1 MLILPSNY
9 NSSPDEIINQA
20 KNLGMSYEIIKP
32 SWFQLLF
39 RKNSVTEREAVEVRI
54 HIHPHGLNDE
64 QRLHSLMFF
73 FHCLGTSKH
82 HQSLIHNR

>member
-1 MLILPSNY
+1 MVIIPSNY
-9 NSSPDEIINQA
+9 NSTPDEIIAQA

-54 HIHPHGLNDE
+54 HPHGLNDE

-73 FHCLGTSKH
+73 FHFLGRSKA
-82 HQSLIHNR
+82 IHPTA